1 MKKTIMERTGFDEA
15 TAELMEKELS
25 AVCEQLKPLVRNWL
39 ETGAEDDDTMYEGY
53 SLNSLKQTYDMYFT
67 GAVLTLDWLIREPE
81 KAKEAMR
88 YGIK

>member
-1 MKKTIMERTGFDEA
+1 MKKIIMERTGFTEA
-15 TAELMEKELS
+15 AAEYMEKELS
-25 AVCEQLKPLVRNWL
+25 AVCDQLKPLVRSWL

-67 GAVLTLDWLIREPE
+67 GAVLTLDWLIKEPE
-81 KAKEAMR
+81 KAKEALR

>member
-1 MKKTIMERTGFDEA
+1 MKNIIMERMGFDEA
-15 TAELMEKELS
+15 AAQLLEKDLS
-25 AVCEQLKPLVRNWL
+25 NVCDQLKPLVQRWL
-39 ETGAEDDDTMYEGY
+39 ETGADDDDTMYEGY

-81 KAKEAMR
+81 KAKAAIR

>member
-1 MKKTIMERTGFDEA
+1 MERMGFDEA
-15 TAELMEKELS
+15 AAQLLEKDLS
-25 AVCEQLKPLVRNWL
+25 NVCDQLKPLVQRWL
-39 ETGAEDDDTMYEGY
+39 ETGADDDDTMYEGY

-81 KAKEAMR
+81 KAKAAIR

>member
-1 MKKTIMERTGFDEA
+1 MIMERTGFDETA
-15 TAELMEKELS
+15 AELMEKELS
-25 AVCEQLKPLVRNWL
+25 AVCDQLKPLVQKWL

-53 SLNSLKQTYDMYFT
+53 SLNSLKQTYDMHFT

-81 KAKEAMR
+81 KAKAAIL

>member
-15 TAELMEKELS
+15 AAELMEKDLS
-25 AVCEQLKPLVRNWL
+25 AVCDQLKPLVQNWL

-53 SLNSLKQTYDMYFT
+53 SLNSLKKAYDMYFT

-81 KAKEAMR
+81 KAKAAIR